1 MLRIKTESTQE
12 TIDLGRKL
20 GILLES
26 GNIVTLI
33 GDLGV
38 GKTHFSKGVALGLGV
53 QEHIT
58 SPTFTI
64 VNEYESKIPFYHID
78 AYRLNDVSEAED
90 IGIEEYLFGSG
101 VTLIEWP
108 QILFEVLPKELLEI
122 EILKDSDDENARFI
136 SFTPTGKHY
145 EQILRELTK

>member
-1 MLRIKTESTQE
+1 MLKIKTKSTQE
-12 TIDLGRKL
+12 TIDLGRRL
-20 GILLES
+20 GNLLKA

-64 VNEYESKIPFYHID
+64 VNEYSSKIPFYHID

-108 QILFEVLPKELLEI
+108 QILAEVLPNEILEI
-122 EILKDSDDENARFI
+122 EIIKDAEDENARFF
-136 SFTPTGKHY
+136 SFTPTGHHY